1 MLQIKQKLFINKAA
15 MDLYVFTMAKNDRKF
30 CQFIPIE
37 GQQVQMYR

>member
-1 MLQIKQKLFINKAA
+1 MLQIKQKLFITKSAI
-15 MDLYVFTMAKNDRKF
+15 DLYVFTMAKNDKKI

>member
-15 MDLYVFTMAKNDRKF
+15 MDLYVFTMAENDRKI